1 MSKEPIAITGM
12 SCRFPKAQ
20 SLQDFWCLLEK
31 GEDTIEEIKR
41 WNIDK
46 YYSPDKGAKDK
57 THQRHGSMLQHIDDF
72 DPLFFNISPAEAAE
86 MNPSQK
92 LMMELVWECIEN
104 SNATYESITDSKVGV
119 YIGNIWSDFEHL
131 RKHKHAEVT
140 SHSAVGQS
148 ANIIANRISFF
159 YGFSGPSLVV
169 DTGCSSSLVALHL
182 ACQSLWDG
190 SIEQSIVGGVNHTLD
205 PDQNILLSKFGGLS
219 AKGKCSTFDA
229 GADGFVR
236 GEGGGIILL
245 KRLSDAE
252 RDGDKIYAVIKGTA
266 INNNGFNEN
275 LPATSIKGQLDVL
288 AEAYKDSGI
297 KPGEV
302 HYVETHGTGTPLG
315 DPTETNALGMFF
327 NKKRKRPLH
336 VGSVKTNI
344 GHLEG
349 AAGIAGL
356 IKAILAINH
365 RQLPKNLNFNKP
377 NPKIDFDGLNL
388 KVQATH
394 TEWPSAKGETLKA
407 GVNSFGWGGTNGHTI
422 LEEYKPKTNLFNSA
436 KKIHNHKFVLPISA
450 RSEKAL
456 TDYVKSYTNYL
467 KYSINGAPNE
477 FIHTVTAT
485 ALRKPAFEFSK
496 AFAADSKQEMIEKLD
511 EYLKSP
517 EINSTSIEKQKVV
530 FVFPG
535 QGSQWIGMGRD
546 LYATEPIFKKAID
559 ECEAA
564 FSKYCNWSLTA
575 QLKANVSTSR
585 MNEINVI
592 QPALCAM
599 QIALARLWESIGLK
613 PDAVTGHSMGEVAAA
628 YISGSITLDE
638 AARVICT
645 RSKLMKTVSGKGG
658 AMAVTELT
666 VPEAEE
672 IIKKYTGL
680 SVAVNNS
687 PKSTVIAGDQ
697 KIINEL
703 LEELERQGKFC
714 RQVKVDVASHSAQME
729 PLKDQLAKALQ
740 NINPRQNKIPLYSTV
755 KNREVSGEELNNG
768 YWVDNLRNGVQFAGI
783 MEELIKKEFNTF
795 IEVSPHPVL
804 TTAITEC
811 LEAFN
816 GHGIVSGTLAR
827 NKSEEGELYNN
838 FDLLYQQ
845 GIRFDWKT
853 FYSNPKIPFIKLPSY
868 PFQRATYALTE
879 RKQNHNTKREG
890 HPWLG
895 KEMKLAQLTGLH
907 FWEAQFS
914 IDEFPYLKDHVVTGK
929 IVLPGVS
936 YVEMLHAAVAQ
947 LTGSH
952 QVVIKDL
959 RFKSSVIID
968 SDEKVS
974 VQLKVQKGEDTS
986 TFTFYQIADGQ
997 WVETASGIY
1006 ILNNSIAEGTT
1017 ENTEFEGNMDTEA
1030 LYEQLQTLGL
1040 QYGPYF
1046 RGIQKINVNGRH
1058 IRASV
1063 AVKDILKYSL
1073 NQYGF
1078 HPAVLDACLQT
1089 LFATQSNC
1097 DTESTAMSYLS
1108 GIETVE
1114 INKPIGFTD
1123 ELYIHTEIISLEFTN
1138 EGQSTSLTAN
1148 CIITDAL
1155 GHVLLTLK
1163 GLGGKIFKLEE
1174 IGEQKEKWY
1183 HHINWVPEQ
1192 VNFKNHG
1199 QKSFVVVATQND
1211 DVTKQFLEEIT
1222 DAGHDFHWVAPHT
1235 TQDTPFS
1242 ASLDQIE
1249 LEKVDHIIY
1258 FSHGHTVATQEAI
1271 ETEKAFYLIQL
1282 FKDLEAKKL
1291 MHYPGLTIVTNGAF
1305 GIKSD
1310 HINVAAG
1317 PIVGI
1322 GRVAYNELS
1331 QYEPQIVDL
1340 SYNCNLQE
1348 LRNLVKVAAEP
1359 VAKEREIALR
1369 NESFYSSRL
1378 AGFVPAMPTAE
1389 QISFSTSAYHLV
1401 TGYKGI
1407 AFTLVEWM
1415 FARGARKFCLV
1426 SRSHNIDKALKT
1438 RIKSLED
1445 QGATFKIVA
1454 CDVCNTP
1461 ALNNLLDELQSE
1473 AGLKSIIH
1481 AAGVINAE
1489 QIINLSH
1496 EEFSSILAPKVIGA
1510 WNLHQASRK
1519 YALDHFIMFSSASS
1533 LLGLSGQVSYVA
1545 ANTFLDA
1552 LAQYRQKQHLPALC
1566 INWGVISD
1574 VGMVAS
1580 LKNLEKFAEAE
1591 GFVATPMSDAVKAL
1605 DKIFDQSPANMGV
1618 FQVNADQTAEHFPAL
1633 GNSKYFSGL
1642 LHKNEDTNAGQSLLQ
1657 TLESVPNSEE
1667 WLDAL
1672 ESHLKKLTASIIK
1685 SPEDQLSTTMK
1696 FKSLGID
1703 SLMAVQFRNKLE
1715 KELNIKL
1722 SVTDIWEHPTIAEY
1736 ATFLVEKLFKVKKQ
1750 KEEQSTSEPTIVAS
1764 TSNAKHKVQLV
1775 CFHDAGGNANL
1786 YADWEE
1792 KLANNIQ
1799 LVTVELPGRGKS
1811 SSMQPFTNMKQ
1822 AVHKISD
1829 TLMGVMDKPA
1839 IFFGH
1844 SMGGLIAFEV
1854 MRELRRRLA
1863 RPPVSLI
1870 VSSTPQLASYDK
1882 QHLDHNADDQTLTK
1896 RFPHLSKEAIP
1907 DTELRE
1913 ILIRLLRNDLILLD
1927 SYKYEFAP
1935 PMDVNIIA
1943 IHGKSDITV
1952 SNKQMNLWK
1961 NETTLKFRFIER
1973 EGDHHYLRSC
1983 TDFVT
1988 ELINNEVT
1996 KPALIHLK
2004 K

>member
-1 MSKEPIAITGM
+1 MSKEPIAIVGM

-20 SLQDFWCLLEK
+20 NLQDFWNLLIK

-41 WNIDK
+41 WNIDE
-46 YYSPDKGAKDK
+46 YYNPDKGAKDK

-104 SNATYESITDSKVGV
+104 SSTSYEKIAGRKIGV

-190 SIEQSIVGGVNHTLD
+190 TIEQSVVGGVNHTLD

-219 AKGKCSTFDA
+219 AKGKCSTFDE

-236 GEGGGIILL
+236 GEGGGIVLL
-245 KRLSDAE
+245 KRLADAE
-252 RDGDKIYAVIKGTA
+252 RDGDKIYAVIKGSA
-266 INNNGFNEN
+266 INNNGFNQN

-288 AEAYKDSGI
+288 SEAYKDSGI
-297 KPGEV
+297 KPDEI
-302 HYVETHGTGTPLG
+302 HYVETHGTGTQLG
-315 DPTETNALGMFF
+315 DPTETNALGQFF
-327 NKKRKRPLH
+327 NQNRTKPLH

-349 AAGIAGL
+349 AAGMAGL

-388 KVQATH
+388 KVQAQQ
-394 TEWPSAKGETLKA
+394 TEWPAAEGETLKA
-407 GVNSFGWGGTNGHTI
+407 GVNSFGWGGTNGHTVI
-422 LEEYKPKTNLFNSA
+422 EEYKPKTNFYNPG
-436 KKIHNHKFVLPISA
+436 KKTHDHKFVLPVSA

-456 TDYVKSYTNYL
+456 VQYVKAYKNYL
-467 KYSINGAPNE
+467 KYSLDGALSE

-485 ALRKPAFEFSK
+485 ALRKPEFEFRK
-496 AFAADSKQEMIEKLD
+496 TFAAESIQEMIEKL
-511 EYLKSP
+511 EAYLKNP
-517 EINSTSIEKQKVV
+517 EVTSTSIEKQKVV

-546 LYATEPIFKKAID
+546 LYKAEPVFKKVID
-559 ECEAA
+559 ECEVA
-564 FSKYCNWSLTA
+564 FSKYCNWSLIS
-575 QLKANVSTSR
+575 QLKANADTSR
-585 MNEINVI
+585 MDEINVI
-592 QPALCAM
+592 QPALFAM
-599 QIALARLWESIGLK
+599 QIALAKLWESFGLK

-666 VPEAEE
+666 IPEAEE
-672 IIKKYTGL
+672 AIKRYPGL
-680 SVAVNNS
+680 SIAVNNS

-697 KIINEL
+697 SLITGL
-703 LEELERQGKFC
+703 LEELEGQGKFC

-729 PLKDQLAKALQ
+729 PLKGQLAEALQ
-740 NINPRQNKIPLYSTV
+740 GITPQKNKVILYSTV
-755 KNREVSGEELNNG
+755 KNREVSGEELNAR
-768 YWVDNLRNGVQFAGI
+768 YWVDNLRNGVQFAGV
-783 MEELIKKEFNTF
+783 MEQLIENKFNTY

-804 TTAITEC
+804 TTAINEC
-811 LEAFN
+811 MEAFN
-816 GHGIVSGTLAR
+816 GTGMVSGTLTR
-827 NKSEEGELYNN
+827 NKPEENELYSN

-845 GIRFDWKT
+845 GVRFDWNT
-853 FYSNPKIPFIKLPSY
+853 FYNNPKVPFVNLPSY
-868 PFQRATYALTE
+868 PFQRATYTLSE
-879 RKQNHNTKREG
+879 RRQNHGAKREG
-890 HPWLG
+890 HLWIG
-895 KEMKLAQLTGLH
+895 KEIKLAQLAGLH
-907 FWEAQFS
+907 FWEARLS
-914 IDEFPYLKDHVVTGK
+914 LDEFPYLKDHAVSGK
-929 IVLPGVS
+929 VVLPGAS
-936 YVEMLHAAVAQ
+936 YIEMLHAAVSQ
-947 LTGSH
+947 LTGSLRITV
-952 QVVIKDL
+952 QDL
-959 RFKSSVIID
+959 KFKSAVTIG

-974 VQLKVQKGEDTS
+974 IQLRIQKGESTS
-986 TFTFYQIADGQ
+986 GFAFFRMMDGK
-997 WVETASGIY
+997 WTETAAGSY
-1006 ILNNSIAEGTT
+1006 SLNS
-1017 ENTEFEGNMDTEA
+1017 NTQNEAIKSNNFEGNTDIEA

-1046 RGIQKINVNGRH
+1046 RGIQKIRVSENE
-1058 IRASV
+1058 ILASV
-1063 AVKDILKYSL
+1063 TVKDSLKYSL
-1073 NQYGF
+1073 GQYGL

-1089 LFATQSNC
+1089 LFSTQSGDNNK
-1097 DTESTAMSYLS
+1097 SAMTYLS
-1108 GIETVE
+1108 GIEAVE
-1114 INKPIGFTD
+1114 INKTFSFSN
-1123 ELYIHTEIISLEFTN
+1123 ELFVRTEITRQEIGN
-1138 EGQSTSLTAN
+1138 EGQSVTLTAN
-1148 CIITDAL
+1148 CTIADATGNIL
-1155 GHVLLTLK
+1155 VRVK

-1174 IGEQKEKWY
+1174 TGGQKEKWH
-1183 HHINWVPEQ
+1183 HHINWAPIEI
-1192 VNFKNHG
+1192 NFRNASP
-1199 QKSFVVVATQND
+1199 QSFIVVATQTD
-1211 DVTKQFLEEIT
+1211 DVTRQFLEAIT
-1222 DAGHDFHWVAPHT
+1222 DAGHDFHGVAPHSGEAA
-1235 TQDTPFS
+1235 PFRS
-1242 ASLDQIE
+1242 ALDQIE
-1249 LEKVDHIIY
+1249 LDKVDRIIY
-1258 FSHGHTVATQEAI
+1258 FSHGHTMDTQKTI
-1271 ETEKAFYLIQL
+1271 TTDKAFYLIEL
-1282 FKDLEAKKL
+1282 FKELEAKKL

-1305 GIKSD
+1305 GVKSD
-1310 HINVAAG
+1310 HINVASG
-1317 PIVGI
+1317 PVVGVS
-1322 GRVAYNELS
+1322 RVAFNELS
-1331 QYEPQIVDL
+1331 QYEPQIIDL
-1340 SYNCNLQE
+1340 SYNCNLAE
-1348 LRNLVKVAAEP
+1348 LKNLVKLIAEP
-1359 VAKEREIALR
+1359 VAQEREIALR
-1369 NESFYSSRL
+1369 KEAFYCSRL
-1378 AGFVPAMPTAE
+1378 VDFTPALPAVAE
-1389 QISFSTSAYHLV
+1389 QHTFSPTAYHLV

-1426 SRSHNIDKALKT
+1426 SRSNNLDEVLKGKIEALKNV
-1438 RIKSLED
+1438 
-1445 QGATFKIVA
+1445 GAIFKIVD
-1454 CDVCNTP
+1454 CDVCDTGAVNS
-1461 ALNNLLDELQSE
+1461 LLAELEAE

-1489 QIINLSH
+1489 QIIDLSH
-1496 EEFSSILAPKVIGA
+1496 EEFSNILAPKVIGG

-1519 YALDHFIMFSSASS
+1519 YELDHFMLFSSASS

-1545 ANTFLDA
+1545 ANTFLDTLA
-1552 LAQYRQKQHLPALC
+1552 LYRQKQHLPALS
-1566 INWGVISD
+1566 INWGVMSD

-1605 DKIFDQSPANMGV
+1605 DKIFDQCPANMGV
-1618 FQVNADQTAEHFPAL
+1618 FQLNAEQTAGHFPAL
-1633 GNSKYFSGL
+1633 GGSKYFSGL
-1642 LHKNEDTNAGQSLLQ
+1642 LHKNDAEHESQTLMQ
-1657 TLESVPNSEE
+1657 TLESVPNADE

-1672 ESHLKKLTASIIK
+1672 EGHLKKLTASIIK

-1722 SVTDIWEHPTIAEY
+1722 SVTDIWEHPTISEY
-1736 ATFLVEKLFKVKKQ
+1736 ATFLAEKLFKIKKQ
-1750 KEEQSTSEPTIVAS
+1750 KEGQNIAEPTILAGVAN
-1764 TSNAKHKVQLV
+1764 TEHKMQLV

-1792 KLANNIQ
+1792 KLAGQIQ
-1799 LVTVELPGRGKS
+1799 LITVELPGRGQS
-1811 SSMQPFTNMKQ
+1811 SSMEPFTDMKQ
-1822 AVHKISD
+1822 AIHKISD
-1829 TLMGVMDKPA
+1829 ALMGVMDKPA

-1863 RPPVSLI
+1863 KLPVNLI

-1882 QHLDHNADDQTLTK
+1882 QHLDHNADDKTLMK

-1907 DTELRE
+1907 DAELRE
-1913 ILIRLLRNDLILLD
+1913 ILIRLLRNDLKLL
-1927 SYKYEFAP
+1927 STYEYEFAP
-1935 PMDVNIIA
+1935 PLDVNITA
-1943 IHGKSDITV
+1943 IHGKSDSTV
-1952 SNKQMNLWK
+1952 SQKQMSLWT
-1961 NETTLKFRFIER
+1961 NETTLKFKFIER

-1988 ELINNEVT
+1988 GLINNEVSD
-1996 KPALIHLK
+1996 PVLNYVK